1 MHTTPI
7 TLADVTIRLETPE
20 PVRCTS
26 NFRPFLGEGGGPSV
40 RAAFSQAPVLPE
52 IAGRPEFENLMFSV
66 HRTAEGFIRRYRD
79 QDGRFYAVGR
89 MTPEGAEVCYLPWSR
104 AYFSETHN
112 CFSHIALE
120 ELLLSCGRLIL
131 HAAFVAAGE
140 RGLLFSGPSGIGKST
155 QAALWERHGAR
166 LLNGDRTVLGPGPA
180 GWTAWGSPYAG
191 SSRCFCSEQR
201 TIGAIVVLEQAP
213 VCTARRLSA
222 AEAFHRLYPH
232 LTVNSWSSAYV
243 ERASGLLAELTDRV
257 PVYLLACTPDDRAVE
272 TLAKV
277 LKEDNALGFEGSSL

>member
-20 PVRCTS
+20 PVLCTS
-26 NFRPFLGEGGGPSV
+26 NFRPFLGEGGGQSV
-40 RAAFSQAPVLPE
+40 RAAFSQVPVLPE
-52 IAGRPEFENLMFSV
+52 LTGRPEFENLMFSV
-66 HRTAEGFIRRYRD
+66 HRAEAGFVRRYRD
-79 QDGRFYAVGR
+79 QDGQYYAVGR

-140 RGLLFSGPSGIGKST
+140 KGLLFSGPSGIGKST
-155 QAALWERHGAR
+155 QAALWQRHGAR
-166 LLNGDRTVLGPGPA
+166 ILNGDRTVLGPGPA

-191 SSRCFCSEQR
+191 SSRCFCSER
-201 TIGAIVVLEQAP
+201 CPIGAIVVLEQAP
-213 VCTARRLSA
+213 VCAVRRLSA
-222 AEAFHRLYPH
+222 AKAFHRLYPQ
-232 LTVNSWSSAYV
+232 LTVNSWNGAYV
-243 ERASGLLAELTDRV
+243 ERASGLLAELAAQV
-257 PVYLLACTPDDRAVE
+257 PVYLLECTPDDRAVE
-272 TLAKV
+272 TLANV

>member
-1 MHTTPI
+1 M
-7 TLADVTIRLETPE
+7 
-20 PVRCTS
+20 
-26 NFRPFLGEGGGPSV
+26 
-40 RAAFSQAPVLPE
+40 
-52 IAGRPEFENLMFSV
+52 
-66 HRTAEGFIRRYRD
+66 
-79 QDGRFYAVGR
+79 
-89 MTPEGAEVCYLPWSR
+89 
-104 AYFSETHN
+104 
-112 CFSHIALE
+112 
-120 ELLLSCGRLIL
+120 
-131 HAAFVAAGE
+131 
-140 RGLLFSGPSGIGKST
+140 
-155 QAALWERHGAR
+155 
-166 LLNGDRTVLGPGPA
+166 LGPGPA

>member
-1 MHTTPI
+1 MQITPI

-20 PVRCTS
+20 TVLCTP
-26 NFRPFLGEGGGPSV
+26 NFRPFLGEGGSHV
-40 RAAFSQAPVLPE
+40 ARAVFSEVSELPE
-52 IAGRPEFENLMFSV
+52 VSGQAEFETIIFSV
-66 HRTAEGFIRRYRD
+66 HRTEDGFVRRYRD
-79 QDGRFYAVGR
+79 QDGQYYAMGWI
-89 MTPEGAEVCYLPWSR
+89 TPTGVEIRYLPWSR

-120 ELLLSCGRLIL
+120 ELLLLRDRLIL
-131 HAAFVAAGE
+131 HAAFVAVGG

-166 LLNGDRTVLGPGPA
+166 LINGDRTVLSQDAA

-191 SSRCFCSEQR
+191 SSRCFCSEDR
-201 TIGAIVVLEQAP
+201 PVGAVVVLEQSP
-213 VCTARRLSA
+213 VCAVRRLTA
-222 AEAFHRLYPH
+222 AEAFHRLYPQM
-232 LTVNSWSSAYV
+232 TVNSWSSTYV
-243 ERASGLLAELTDRV
+243 ERASSLLAELTAQV

-272 TLAKV
+272 MLARV